1 VYMLR
6 TAYNRREGEVL
17 QDKIW
22 RSTMERTGGRFYAA
36 YDDESITRAL
46 REIDRLSPGRIE
58 TRDYSVARPRYA
70 AWTLIAVGL
79 WLSAAMLKLGFGVFR
94 TFP

>member
-1 VYMLR
+1 MIR
-6 TAYNRREGEVL
+6 TAYNRRYGEMP

-22 RSTMERTGGRFYAA
+22 KGVVERTGGRFYAA

-46 REIDRLSPGRIE
+46 REIDRLSPGRIDVRE
-58 TRDYSVARPRYA
+58 YSVQRPRFAGYA
-70 AWTLIAVGL
+70 LAAVAC
-79 WLSAAMLKLGFGVFR
+79 WLAAAALKLGFGMFR